1 MAEETLGKA
10 IQDLRSLSRSLNK
23 EWLEQFNIIAN
34 LQAEAIRINTARTIQ
49 VSLHCTE
56 KNVPLKAESQIM
68 LFRIVQEALQ
78 NSIRHA
84 DASTISIILSLTDKT
99 IEAGISDNGKGFT
112 QSDIASDGVGLLNM
126 KHRTQLLGGT
136 VEWKSF
142 PGEGTTVNIRVP
154 VEKFDP

>member
-1 MAEETLGKA
+1 
-10 IQDLRSLSRSLNK
+10 
-23 EWLEQFNIIAN
+23 
-34 LQAEAIRINTARTIQ
+34 
-49 VSLHCTE
+49 
-56 KNVPLKAESQIM
+56 M

-84 DASTISIILSLTDKT
+84 EASAISIYLTVTGET
-99 IEAGISDNGKGFT
+99 IVASIEDNGKGFT
-112 QSDIASDGVGLLNM
+112 QSNVASDGVGLLNM

-154 VEKFDP
+154 VEKFDQ